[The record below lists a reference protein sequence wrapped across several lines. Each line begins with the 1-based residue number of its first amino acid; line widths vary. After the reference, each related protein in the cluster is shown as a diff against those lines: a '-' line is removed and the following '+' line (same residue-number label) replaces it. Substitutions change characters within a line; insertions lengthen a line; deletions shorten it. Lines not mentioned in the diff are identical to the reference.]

1 MNTALDQYTLKREQS
16 MTSCDPTIGVHDRF
30 DQQSK
35 SLEFSEIE
43 IFHSL
48 VEATINPVTVA
59 FLKDREVLIKRLTP
73 DAVGE
78 AVVMQVVGGLQLQAH
93 AFSSLQSWR
102 GSEA

>member
-1 MNTALDQYTLKREQS
+1 MA
-16 MTSCDPTIGVHDRF
+16 SCDPTIGVHNRF

-48 VEATINPVTVA
+48 VEATINPVTVV
-59 FLKDREVLIKRLTP
+59 FLKDCEVLIQRLTP

-78 AVVMQVVGGLQLQAH
+78 AVVMQEVGGLQLQAQ
-93 AFSSLQSWR
+93 AFSSLKAWR
-102 GSEA
+102 